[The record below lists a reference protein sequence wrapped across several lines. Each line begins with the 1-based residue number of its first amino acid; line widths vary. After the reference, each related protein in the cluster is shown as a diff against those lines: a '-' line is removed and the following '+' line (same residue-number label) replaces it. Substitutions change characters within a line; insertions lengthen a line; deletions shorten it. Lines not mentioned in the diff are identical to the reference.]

1 MTIDELNEQ
10 VLGDEFDEFVRVCEA
25 RQCKVLSAMA
35 DGICALGNVK
45 LVLVSGCSSAGKT
58 TTAKRLCTQLRV
70 NGVYALHMSTDD
82 YFRGK
87 AFYPKNPDG
96 TADYEHV
103 DCVDRERLAR
113 DINDLMEGRRIAA
126 HRFDFLKNVPY
137 DDPEA
142 YHQLPAG
149 GVIVLEGIH
158 SLNPELTRLVPD
170 EVKYGVF
177 VEPKSRLEV
186 FGFTTL
192 SSRNNRLFRR
202 MVRDN
207 QFRKTHPS
215 ETLKL
220 WPKVLE
226 GEKKWIDPFK
236 GNAQIEFDS
245 SLDYEMAV
253 LKPYV
258 LGLLEMA
265 RVRDPGNLPVA
276 TACEFFQL
284 IETASPNAV
293 PGDSILRETI
303 GGSQLVY

>member
-10 VLGDEFDEFVRVCEA
+10 VLGGEFEEFVRVCEA
-25 RQCKVLSAMA
+25 RQCKTLSAMA
-35 DGICALGNVK
+35 DRICALGKVR
-45 LVLVSGCSSAGKT
+45 LVLVAGCSSAGKT

-70 NGVYALHMSTDD
+70 NGTYALHMSTDD

-103 DCVDRERLAR
+103 DCVDRERLSR
-113 DINDLMEGRRIAA
+113 DINDLMDGRKIAA

-137 DDPEA
+137 DDAEAFHRLPE
-142 YHQLPAG
+142 G

-158 SLNPELTRLVPD
+158 SLNPELTKAVAD
-170 EVKYGVF
+170 EVKYRVF
-177 VEPKSRLEV
+177 VEPKSNLEV
-186 FGFTTL
+186 FGFTKL
-192 SSRNNRLFRR
+192 RPSSNRLFRR

-226 GEKKWIDPFK
+226 GERKWIDPFR
-236 GNAQIEFDS
+236 GNAQEEFDS

-258 LGLLEMA
+258 LGLLEMV
-265 RVRDPGNLPVA
+265 RVRDPGNLQVSS
-276 TACEFFQL
+276 ACEFFQL

-303 GGSQLVY
+303 GGSQLTY